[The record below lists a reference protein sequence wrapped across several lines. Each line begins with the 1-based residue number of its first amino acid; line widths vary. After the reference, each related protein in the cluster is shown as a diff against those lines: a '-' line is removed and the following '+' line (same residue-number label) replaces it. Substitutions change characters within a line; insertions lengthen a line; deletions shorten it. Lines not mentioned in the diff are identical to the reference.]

1 MHFNTV
7 LLGLAAAAG
16 TAVAAPSNNINA
28 RSQTVSAMA
37 AVPQW
42 TVKSFTRTCNDADT
56 QCTIS
61 FGIDTQSGAPAT
73 NCSYNVTGSPASRAA
88 TNGIACGPYTISSS
102 WSGQFGDGN
111 GFTTWSV
118 ADWSKRLII
127 WPAYSDR
134 ELVNGKAVTPDKS
147 YAPQTLA

>member
-1 MHFNTV
+1 MHFSNILV
-7 LLGLAAAAG
+7 GLAA
-16 TAVAAPSNNINA
+16 TASTALAAPSNLNSRA
-28 RSQTVSAMA
+28 DAVSAMA

-42 TVKSFTRTCNDADT
+42 TIKSFTRTCDAADT
-56 QCTIS
+56 KCTVS
-61 FGIDTQSGAPAT
+61 FGIDTGSGAAVTQCKYDVTGAPA
-73 NCSYNVTGSPASRAA
+73 SRTA
-88 TNGIACGPYTISSS
+88 TNGIACGPYTVSSS

-118 ADWSKRLII
+118 VDWSKRLIT
-127 WPAYSDR
+127 WPAYTDK